1 MKVGRAAQSFPYGI
15 IALEIV
21 ELPLITAEQKDKRSR
36 VSDWLSAA
44 TIGRAS
50 SLAKSNSG

>member
-21 ELPLITAEQKDKRSR
+21 ELPLITAEQKTNAR
-36 VSDWLSAA
+36 VCRIGSSQLS
-44 TIGRAS
+44 GEEQ
-50 SLAKSNSG
+50 